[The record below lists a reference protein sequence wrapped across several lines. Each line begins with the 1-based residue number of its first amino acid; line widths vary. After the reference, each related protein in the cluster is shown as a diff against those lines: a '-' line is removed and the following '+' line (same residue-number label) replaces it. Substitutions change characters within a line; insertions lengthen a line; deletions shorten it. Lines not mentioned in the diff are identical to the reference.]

1 MKSCANCVFN
11 LPTGCAKGD
20 EGFEYCTSGDY
31 EMWAPLSEEKRTEIA
46 NEVVAAR
53 DNELMDS
60 GIDDD
65 AVEATEDGLDE
76 MPDQD
81 GDDDSASPGPASS
94 KDALIQ
100 MAKAM
105 GASDEDAEK
114 MAATQEKLAN
124 DASFDGYNGKE
135 KKSGVVLSASCQGCR
150 NHHELTGCFLN
161 KYTECVNNGR
171 FMFVPTKG
179 DVVPLEG
186 EELEKYNAS
195 QKAEG
200 HIDGLM
206 HSENSTVAAEAES
219 LIDDL
224 LDNL

>member
-31 EMWAPLSEEKRTEIA
+31 EMWAPLSEEKREEIA
-46 NEVVAAR
+46 KEVAAAR

-65 AVEATEDGLDE
+65 VVEAPEDAEEL
-76 MPDQD
+76 
-81 GDDDSASPGPASS
+81 GDDSDSDEVSPSPASS
-94 KDALIQ
+94 KEALIQ

-124 DASFDGYNGKE
+124 EQTFDGYNGKE
-135 KKSGVVLSASCQGCR
+135 KKAGVVLSSSCQGCR

-161 KYTECVNNGR
+161 KYTECTNNGR
-171 FMFVPTKG
+171 FMYVPVKG
-179 DVVPLEG
+179 DAVPLEG

-200 HIDGLM
+200 HIDGLI
-206 HSENSTVAAEAES
+206 HSENSEAAAEAES
-219 LIDDL
+219 MIDDL
-224 LDNL
+224 LDRL